1 MKKNIS
7 MILIMFLLLSL
18 VSCKKDTA
26 KNDGQTSTVEEV
38 VTEEV
43 KQAATSSE
51 PKSDE
56 VVSESKEQGN
66 LTSTPTTQTFES
78 TIATPKEV
86 RFYKDGKYH
95 VSKNEK
101 LNNYVAQRVES
112 WYKDYENDTLPLT
125 KTAVTEEMIANIK
138 YNEMAVEICFDYDQD
153 IELLGKIQLEDASRL
168 LVPLTGDQAYFVFR
182 GYNAYGYRNGLHRVN
197 GSGLEKYFEGMTF
210 EYNAKSW
217 KSSVIVPKT
226 VTFYK
231 DGMQTVSTDEE
242 LNYKIACH
250 IEDWFRYE
258 ESIAAASL
266 SANTDL
272 INEAKRNEM
281 AIELQ
286 FDGEVK
292 FYGGVLSDTVRTLFI
307 PITGE
312 YDYLI
317 FQNSPS
323 NPNYWSG
330 PILGEKGLEQFFD
343 CVQFTPLTEEERR
356 WTSTIG
362 TARDIEFYE
371 NGKSIGNSDGAFKDY
386 PFNRKLSQ
394 HIESWFY
401 HKEEVPTVT
410 VLDTP
415 LENAWK
421 NETYIMLWFNDN
433 TFYGKQ
439 ILSEKSSRLIIPLTG
454 EYAYHIFEGT
464 YDGMSNVAINIGGS
478 GLEQFFEEF
487 KSLNTNN

>member
-1 MKKNIS
+1 M
-7 MILIMFLLLSL
+7 
-18 VSCKKDTA
+18 
-26 KNDGQTSTVEEV
+26 
-38 VTEEV
+38 
-43 KQAATSSE
+43 
-51 PKSDE
+51 
-56 VVSESKEQGN
+56 
-66 LTSTPTTQTFES
+66 
-78 TIATPKEV
+78 
-86 RFYKDGKYH
+86 
-95 VSKNEK
+95 
-101 LNNYVAQRVES
+101 
-112 WYKDYENDTLPLT
+112 
-125 KTAVTEEMIANIK
+125 
-138 YNEMAVEICFDYDQD
+138 
-153 IELLGKIQLEDASRL
+153 
-168 LVPLTGDQAYFVFR
+168 
-182 GYNAYGYRNGLHRVN
+182 
-197 GSGLEKYFEGMTF
+197 
-210 EYNAKSW
+210 
-217 KSSVIVPKT
+217 
-226 VTFYK
+226 
-231 DGMQTVSTDEE
+231 
-242 LNYKIACH
+242 
-250 IEDWFRYE
+250 
-258 ESIAAASL
+258 
-266 SANTDL
+266 
-272 INEAKRNEM
+272 
-281 AIELQ
+281 Q